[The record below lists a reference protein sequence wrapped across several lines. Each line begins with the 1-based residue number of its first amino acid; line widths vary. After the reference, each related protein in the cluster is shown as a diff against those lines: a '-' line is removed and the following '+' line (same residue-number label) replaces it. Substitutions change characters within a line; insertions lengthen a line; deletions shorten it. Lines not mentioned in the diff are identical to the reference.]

1 MRGLSTGAGILRD
14 LGLPI
19 PGGARL
25 DVAGKVVLITGG
37 ADGIGLALARRL
49 HGQRA
54 TVALIDVSGP
64 GLKAA
69 SALLGGSRVVTVTAD
84 IRDRAA
90 MAAAVAEVVQL
101 AGGIDVVI
109 ANAGVT
115 PAPATLRTMDPAD
128 FDRVMDINITGTFNT
143 VQATVDE
150 VIKRRGHLIVI
161 SSGAAFTPGPGGSP
175 YMISKAAVEQLGRA
189 LRLEVAANGATAGV
203 VYFGMVDTG
212 LAAATLDDDEFGR
225 ALDARLPAVLS
236 RRMSA
241 DKAAEVIGRAIE
253 RRAGRVM
260 APAAWE
266 PWALGRGLV
275 NVLADGVLAADGK
288 LQRMVRELEARS
300 SLRPSSP
307 SPGKATQSAIRSE
320 DKRA

>member
-1 MRGLSTGAGILRD
+1 MGFQSAAGILRD

-19 PGGARL
+19 PGGRRL

-49 HGQRA
+49 HRQGA
-54 TVALIDVSGP
+54 TVALIDVSAS

-69 SALLGGSRVVTVTAD
+69 DSALGGDRVVTVTAD

-90 MAAAVAEVVQL
+90 MADAVAEIVRRV
-101 AGGIDVVI
+101 GGIDVVI

-115 PAPATLRTMDPAD
+115 PSPATLRTIDPAD

-143 VQATVDE
+143 VHATVDE
-150 VIKRRGHLIVI
+150 VIARAGHLVVI
-161 SSGAAFTPGPGGSP
+161 SSGAAFTPGPGGAP

-203 VYFGMVDTG
+203 VYFGMVDTA
-212 LAAATLDDDEFGR
+212 LASATLDDDQFGR
-225 ALDARLPAVLS
+225 ALDARLPGVLS

-266 PWALGRGLV
+266 PWALGRGFV
-275 NVLADGVLAADGK
+275 NVLADGVLAADAK
-288 LQRMVRELEARS
+288 LHHLIRDLESRSRTARPAS
-300 SLRPSSP
+300 QPQP
-307 SPGKATQSAIRSE
+307 
-320 DKRA
+320 DKRVNR

>member
-1 MRGLSTGAGILRD
+1 MLGLTTGMGILRD

-19 PGGARL
+19 PGAANRL

-49 HGQRA
+49 HRQGA
-54 TVALIDVSGP
+54 ILALVDVSAP

-69 SALLGGSRVVTVTAD
+69 DAALGGDRVLTVVAD

-90 MAAAVAEVVQL
+90 LAAGVAEIAARL
-101 AGGIDVVI
+101 GGIDVVV

-115 PAPATLRTMDPAD
+115 PAPATLRTIDPAD

-143 VQATVDE
+143 VHATVDE

-212 LAAATLDDDEFGR
+212 LAAATLDDDQFGR
-225 ALDARLPAVLS
+225 ALDARLPGVLS
-236 RRMSA
+236 RRMSPE
-241 DKAAEVIGRAIE
+241 KAAQVIGRAIE

-266 PWALGRGLV
+266 PWALGRGFV
-275 NVLADGVLAADGK
+275 NVLADGVLAADSK
-288 LQRMVRELEARS
+288 LHGMIRDLESRS
-300 SLRPSSP
+300 KTAQPAP
-307 SPGKATQSAIRSE
+307 QPQSDKMTSE
-320 DKRA
+320 